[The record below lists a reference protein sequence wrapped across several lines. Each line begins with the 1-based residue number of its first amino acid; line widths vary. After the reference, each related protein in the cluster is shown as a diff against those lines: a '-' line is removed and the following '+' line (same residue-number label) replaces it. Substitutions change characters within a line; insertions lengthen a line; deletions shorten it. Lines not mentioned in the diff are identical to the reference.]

1 MHFPYAS
8 APTLYQVSAA
18 DLLQMAGAAAVQVCG
33 GPHIRLR
40 YGRKQTENSEHCC
53 GEARSK
59 SAATAAPPFQDGETA
74 VEHVRRVFS
83 RMGFNDAEAVALMG
97 AHTLGRAHRSRSGH
111 GAPHTPY
118 TKNAAWARPRGGS
131 SWTADWDRFDN
142 GYFRELMASK
152 HDEHLLKLP
161 TDLALLQ
168 DQSFREHVKR
178 FAEDENVFFREYAAA
193 HVRMSEAGA
202 LFDPPKGIY
211 VDLSKKSSKT

>member
-1 MHFPYAS
+1 
-8 APTLYQVSAA
+8 
-18 DLLQMAGAAAVQVCG
+18 
-33 GPHIRLR
+33 
-40 YGRKQTENSEHCC
+40 
-53 GEARSK
+53 
-59 SAATAAPPFQDGETA
+59 
-74 VEHVRRVFS
+74 
-83 RMGFNDAEAVALMG
+83 
-97 AHTLGRAHRSRSGH
+97 
-111 GAPHTPY
+111 
-118 TKNAAWARPRGGS
+118 
-131 SWTADWDRFDN
+131 
-142 GYFRELMASK
+142 MASK